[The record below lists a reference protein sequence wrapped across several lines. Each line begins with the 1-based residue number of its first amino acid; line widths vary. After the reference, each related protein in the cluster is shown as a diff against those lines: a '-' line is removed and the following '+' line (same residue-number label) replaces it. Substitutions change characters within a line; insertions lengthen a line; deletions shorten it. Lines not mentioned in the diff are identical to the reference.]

1 MIMNIFFENTV
12 TSELIVVYGLI
23 ALVLILIIVILVLD
37 KKEKNR
43 KKDLFNNRFINTV
56 KMKPVANERT
66 KTESPAIKENIT
78 KTKEIKE
85 QYSKSVPVMEVK
97 PKKESNPKKV
107 ERTAINDLEDLLEK
121 TTELILPKKAEFQK
135 RKINP
140 ETEEV
145 KTENIELKKKQ
156 EQPEKIPLSKPNID
170 EDDIIDISD
179 TQIISVKD
187 IKQSLAQKTEKLK
200 RAEVITKE
208 PLKKKE
214 TEELEELKEEEL
226 SKTQAQISLEAL
238 HKELEKAIANERNNI
253 DNLEQ
258 LEEDEAIISYD
269 QLIKVSDK
277 IYEENDSS
285 EYLDE
290 TDYPITIN
298 ELRKKFQQEMTE
310 VKNENSEIA
319 KVQLQEF
326 VDEKE
331 IEELASSKTTSS
343 VRETFFRTTPII
355 SPVYGIQNNRID
367 DTELLSDKNDN
378 LDDIS
383 SDTASELLNRL
394 KEFSSNH

>member
-1 MIMNIFFENTV
+1 MNIFFENTV

-23 ALVLILIIVILVLD
+23 AVVLILIVVILILD

-56 KMKPVANERT
+56 KIKPVVNEKT
-66 KTESPAIKENIT
+66 KDEPKVIKENT
-78 KTKEIKE
+78 VKE
-85 QYSKSVPVMEVK
+85 
-97 PKKESNPKKV
+97 KKERPRLEATIEPKEKKV
-107 ERTAINDLEDLLEK
+107 EQNSISDLDDLLEQ
-121 TTELILPKKAEFQK
+121 TAQLTIPKQEDNL
-135 RKINP
+135 RKIDKL
-140 ETEEV
+140 V
-145 KTENIELKKKQ
+145 KEDKNSNIESSIKQAPLEKISQKKQ
-156 EQPEKIPLSKPNID
+156 EI

-187 IKQSLAQKTEKLK
+187 INKSLVQKTEKLK
-200 RAEVITKE
+200 YREVPEKQ
-208 PLKKKE
+208 PVKKKE
-214 TEELEELKEEEL
+214 EEHLEELKEEEL

-269 QLIKVSDK
+269 QLVKVSDK
-277 IYEENDSS
+277 IYEENDNS

-290 TDYPITIN
+290 SDYPITIG

-310 VKNENSEIA
+310 VKNDNTEIT

-331 IEELASSKTTSS
+331 INQLASSKQSS
-343 VRETFFRTTPII
+343 PIRESFFRTTPII
-355 SPVYGIQNNRID
+355 SPVYGIQSSRID
-367 DTELLSDKNDN
+367 DTELLSDNNDN
-378 LDDIS
+378 LDDINS
-383 SDTASELLNRL
+383 ETASELLNRL
-394 KEFSSNH
+394 KEFSGNH

>member
-23 ALVLILIIVILVLD
+23 TLVLILIVVILVLD

-43 KKDLFNNRFINTV
+43 KKDLFNNKFINTV
-56 KMKPVANERT
+56 KMKPVNSNKTNEEAKET
-66 KTESPAIKENIT
+66 VVKEKKQQPKPVTSMAIKD
-78 KTKEIKE
+78 KKE
-85 QYSKSVPVMEVK
+85 KSVKAEQK
-97 PKKESNPKKV
+97 
-107 ERTAINDLEDLLEK
+107 AINDLEDILEK
-121 TTELILPKKAEFQK
+121 TTELTIPQMNDFKFPKESKTISEIESDNTLIKAK
-135 RKINP
+135 
-140 ETEEV
+140 
-145 KTENIELKKKQ
+145 KTE
-156 EQPEKIPLSKPNID
+156 PEKVIIKKSSP
-170 EDDIIDISD
+170 DDSIIDISD

-200 RAEVITKE
+200 QPEVLKKE
-208 PLKKKE
+208 PTKKKE
-214 TEELEELKEEEL
+214 IEQLEEIKEEEL
-226 SKTQAQISLEAL
+226 SKTQAQLSLEAL

-269 QLIKVSDK
+269 QLVKVSDK
-277 IYEENDSS
+277 IYEENETS

-290 TDYPITIN
+290 NDYPITID

-310 VKNENSEIA
+310 VKSENTATA

-331 IEELASSKTTSS
+331 IEELASAKTTSS
-343 VRETFFRTTPII
+343 VRESIFRTTPII
-355 SPVYGIQNNRID
+355 SPVYGIQSNHGD
-367 DTELLSDKNDN
+367 DTELLTDKNET

-383 SDTASELLNRL
+383 SETASELLNRL